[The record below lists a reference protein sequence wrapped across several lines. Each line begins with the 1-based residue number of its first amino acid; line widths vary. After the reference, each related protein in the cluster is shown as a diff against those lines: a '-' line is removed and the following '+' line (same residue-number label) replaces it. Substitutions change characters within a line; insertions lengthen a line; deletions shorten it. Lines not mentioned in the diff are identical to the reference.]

1 MPPPAKTVY
10 LCRNFID
17 YEYNLRFNK
26 DTMIHPLAQE
36 LNDTLASS
44 IAGGLLSDLGKRIF
58 FPRGIISQGGEA
70 KKLGHVANA
79 TIGMTVIK
87 GTPAILDAV
96 HKNAP
101 DLKNGELVAYA
112 PTAGNPDLR
121 EAWKNALVVKN
132 PSLKGKNISL
142 PVLVPGLTAGISY
155 LADLF
160 VDGTKPLLAANPSWD
175 NYALVIESRRG
186 AELHTFDMFKDGGF
200 NLPAFEKAIT
210 DEAKS
215 GSVRVLLNFPQNPSG
230 YSPTTAEANAIL
242 SILKAQ
248 AEKGTKLLVWCD
260 DAYFGLNYEKDIYP
274 QSLFA
279 ELCDMHENMLA
290 VKIDGPTK
298 EDFVWGFRC
307 GFLTF
312 GSKGMTDAHY
322 DALVKKLMGLI
333 RSSVSCSSTVPQSL
347 LLHAFKDPALE
358 GQKKAMR
365 DMLERRY
372 QLVRKFVNS
381 HTSKVLRPLPFNSGY
396 FMSFNTGSLNAE
408 ELRKS
413 LLNEKGI
420 GTISIDSQTLRVAFS
435 SVDED
440 KIEKVYAEIYASAD
454 ALAK

>member
-1 MPPPAKTVY
+1 M
-10 LCRNFID
+10 N
-17 YEYNLRFNK
+17 
-26 DTMIHPLAQE
+26 PLAQE

-44 IAGGLLSDLGKRIF
+44 IAGDLLSDLGKRIF
-58 FPRGIISQGGEA
+58 FPRGIISQGAEA
-70 KKLGHVANA
+70 KKLGHTANA
-79 TIGMTVIK
+79 TIGMTVVN
-87 GTPAILDAV
+87 GTPAILEAI

-101 DLKNGELVAYA
+101 SLKNGELVAYA
-112 PTAGNPDLR
+112 PTAGNLDLR

-142 PVLVPGLTAGISY
+142 PVVVPGLTAGISY

-160 VDGTKPLLAANPSWD
+160 IDDTKPLLVANPSWD
-175 NYALVIESRRG
+175 NYSLIVETRRG
-186 AELHTFDMFKDGGF
+186 AELHTFDIFTDKGF
-200 NLPAFEKAIT
+200 NAPAFEKAIAE
-210 DEAKS
+210 EAKN

-230 YSPTTAEANAIL
+230 YSPTNAEAKTIL

-248 AEKGTKLLVWCD
+248 AEKGTKILVWCD

-279 ELCDMHENMLA
+279 ELCDLHENILA

-312 GSKGMTDAHY
+312 GSKGMSEDHY
-322 DALVKKLMGLI
+322 NALVKKLMGLI
-333 RSSVSCSSTVPQSL
+333 RSSVSCSSTVPQSMM
-347 LLHAFKDPALE
+347 LHAFKDPDLE
-358 GQKKAMR
+358 SQKKDMR
-365 DMLERRY
+365 DILERRY
-372 QLVRKFVNS
+372 HLVRTFVDS
-381 HTSKVLRPLPFNSGY
+381 HTSKVLKALPFNSGY
-396 FMSFNTGSLNAE
+396 FMSFNTGSINAE
-408 ELRKS
+408 ELRKV

>member
-1 MPPPAKTVY
+1 M
-10 LCRNFID
+10 N
-17 YEYNLRFNK
+17 
-26 DTMIHPLAQE
+26 PLAQE

-44 IAGGLLSDLGKRIF
+44 IAGELLSDLGTRMY

-79 TIGMTVIK
+79 TIGMTVVN
-87 GTPAILDAV
+87 GTPAILEAI

-101 DLKNGELVAYA
+101 DMKNGELVAYA

-121 EAWKNALVVKN
+121 EAWKSALVVKN

-142 PVLVPGLTAGISY
+142 PVVVPGLTAGISY

-200 NLPAFEKAIT
+200 NTEAFKKAIA

-215 GSVRVLLNFPQNPSG
+215 DSVRVLLNFPQNPSG
-230 YSPTTAEANAIL
+230 YSPTNAEAKEIL

-248 AEKGTKLLVWCD
+248 AEKGTKMLVWCD

-279 ELCDMHENMLA
+279 ELCDMHENILA

-312 GSKGMTDAHY
+312 GGKELTEAHY

-333 RSSVSCSSTVPQSL
+333 RSSVSCSSTVPQSML
-347 LLHAFKDPALE
+347 LRAFNDSNLDA
-358 GQKKAMR
+358 QKKAMR

-372 QLVRKFVNS
+372 RLVRTFVDT
-381 HTSKVLRPLPFNSGY
+381 HTSKTLTALPFNSGY
-396 FMSFNTGSLNAE
+396 FMSFDTGTLNAE
-408 ELRKS
+408 TLRKA

-420 GTISIDSQTLRVAFS
+420 GTISIDAKTLRVAFS

-440 KIEKVYAEIYASAD
+440 KIEKVYSEIYASAD
-454 ALAK
+454 ALAQ